1 MSIPEPS
8 LSVMKAF
15 VATQLSS
22 VPPSTFYTVMNIS
35 IDCSQKEI
43 KDSYRALARQH
54 HPDKNVAAGDSVDSF
69 VSIKQAFDVLS
80 SALHKKYYDEALAAA
95 TTSTS
100 NWVNSKCLKTDEIS
114 LVGSVSTRVHIGDLT
129 KEEVE
134 VEEEGEEDGSGNV
147 TSTTTTN
154 CYTHEC
160 RCGDV
165 VEILEEELLL
175 KSNVDCIVKECSSC
189 NLTVVVVLQ

>member
-1 MSIPEPS
+1 
-8 LSVMKAF
+8 MKLASTTNTNTNTAIYNQHDTQSQSQSQYYF
-15 VATQLSS
+15 RTFFARRVA
-22 VPPSTFYTVMNIS
+22 
-35 IDCSQKEI
+35 
-43 KDSYRALARQH
+43 
-54 HPDKNVAAGDSVDSF
+54 DSVDSF

>member
-54 HPDKNVAAGDSVDSF
+54 HPDKNVAAG
-69 VSIKQAFDVLS
+69 
-80 SALHKKYYDEALAAA
+80 
-95 TTSTS
+95 
-100 NWVNSKCLKTDEIS
+100 
-114 LVGSVSTRVHIGDLT
+114 
-129 KEEVE
+129 
-134 VEEEGEEDGSGNV
+134 GE
-147 TSTTTTN
+147 
-154 CYTHEC
+154 
-160 RCGDV
+160 
-165 VEILEEELLL
+165 
-175 KSNVDCIVKECSSC
+175 
-189 NLTVVVVLQ
+189 